1 MKILINN
8 YINLIKAFTSDGVK
22 KLDSFDDLKQFYD
35 EELDIFILD
44 PKIHNN
50 KINLP
55 LASRSILKKSIP
67 HVLQDKS
74 LNFQENS
81 HFSFN
86 NPSID
91 GDTFISFVDRDWI
104 VSTFEDINRINL
116 SINFLAPLESCG
128 KEDCASIFEQDKY
141 STVNFSNKWGW
152 TAETNLI
159 NDLLEKGI
167 EEYGCSEVLLYTDQ
181 ENSIFVNKIK
191 DEDQIIK
198 LEEEFLSEISKDKKI
213 NLLSDKFKPKIN
225 WDKAFR
231 PYKLVFISLAIVF
244 LTLFSTKLIEIN
256 SHKVNSKEV
265 ISSANELY
273 FNKYPNANNE
283 DLDQFIKAN
292 KNFDS
297 NAIES
302 NFVGILFNLS
312 GIINSNDKVS
322 LSSIIYDSVK
332 REFLIEV
339 ESLQFDDLE
348 VFKSVIKSQGFII
361 QEGSSK
367 RVGPSI
373 FSEIIIQA

>member
-22 KLDSFDDLKQFYD
+22 ELDSFDDLKQFCD

-55 LASRSILKKSIP
+55 IARRSIHKKSIP

-116 SINFLAPLESCG
+116 SINFLAPLESFG

-181 ENSIFVNKIK
+181 EDSIFLNKIK
-191 DEDQIIK
+191 DKDQIIK
-198 LEEEFLSEISKDKKI
+198 LEEKFLSKISKDKKI

-297 NAIES
+297 NTIES

>member
-22 KLDSFDDLKQFYD
+22 KLDSFDDLKQFCD

-167 EEYGCSEVLLYTDQ
+167 EEYSCSEVLLYTDQ
-181 ENSIFVNKIK
+181 EDSIFLNKIK
-191 DEDQIIK
+191 DKDQIIK
-198 LEEEFLSEISKDKKI
+198 LEEEFLSKTSKDKKI

-231 PYKLVFISLAIVF
+231 PYRLVFISLAIVF

-297 NAIES
+297 NTIES

>member
-22 KLDSFDDLKQFYD
+22 KLDSFDDLKQFCD

-74 LNFQENS
+74 LNFKENS

-181 ENSIFVNKIK
+181 EDSIFLNKIK
-191 DEDQIIK
+191 DKDQIIK
-198 LEEEFLSEISKDKKI
+198 LEEEFLSKTSKDKKI